1 MKKKTYNIKNKS
13 LLHQFLKEE
22 GFTLRDLS
30 DHLGLCRMSL
40 DKYLN
45 HPQEFRIKHIN
56 EICSLTGVDSYFI
69 LDILKNNDYESIR

>member
-45 HPQEFRIKHIN
+45 NPQEFRIKHIN

>member
-40 DKYLN
+40 D
-45 HPQEFRIKHIN
+45 
-56 EICSLTGVDSYFI
+56 
-69 LDILKNNDYESIR
+69 